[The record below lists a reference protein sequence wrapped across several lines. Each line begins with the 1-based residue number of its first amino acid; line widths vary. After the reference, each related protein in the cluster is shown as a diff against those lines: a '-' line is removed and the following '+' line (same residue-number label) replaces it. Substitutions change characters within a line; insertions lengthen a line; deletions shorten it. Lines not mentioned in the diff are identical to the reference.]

1 MTREEFIEIYQ
12 LEDECMILEPWE
24 DFKGG
29 IVGVTE
35 DRTQII
41 YSYQGM
47 VESLARSYE
56 KEYWDKHK
64 DETYDA
70 DRFSE
75 FLDEAVQWIDYNTLR
90 DLPYRDVNYRP
101 IIMIETDLEI

>member
-12 LEDECMILEPWE
+12 LEDECIILEPWE

-47 VESLARSYE
+47 V
-56 KEYWDKHK
+56 K
-64 DETYDA
+64 
-70 DRFSE
+70 FST
-75 FLDEAVQWIDYNTLR
+75 FI
-90 DLPYRDVNYRP
+90 
-101 IIMIETDLEI
+101 